1 MNGMNDLDDRLA
13 RLARAPSPQALDGLE
28 ERVLAQIAMPR
39 ASRAGLGVGVITIA
53 ALTIGMIGAGFPA
66 SPSTAAPLSPFG
78 ANSPL
83 APSTLLVGAQ

>member
-1 MNGMNDLDDRLA
+1 MNGMNDLDDMLA
-13 RLARAPSPQALDGLE
+13 RLARAPAPQALDGLE

-39 ASRAGLGVGVITIA
+39 ASRAGLGVGAITIA
-53 ALTIGMIGAGFPA
+53 ALTIGMIGAGLPA
-66 SPSTAAPLSPFG
+66 SPSTASPLSPFG